1 MLISAIAGGDRGI
14 RTPDLC
20 HDMTVVLHPSSPF
33 SLNLYSLYYT
43 FFTGLTES
51 GAVIAALATFF
62 VGLVVG
68 RSNKKSRT

>member
-43 FFTGLTES
+43 FFTGLTEPVVVS
-51 GAVIAALATFF
+51 IVAKPLAPCPE
-62 VGLVVG
+62 LI
-68 RSNKKSRT
+68 